1 MYGWFIYF
9 SVCGCLKH
17 FHNYIYSF
25 VCLVPVQRIEDDSIC
40 IEDMMRECGIIDTR
54 VHESMKGHPGIP
66 SDILSNLFGDGSIKF
81 NANLPR
87 KKVCGIEFL
96 FHIQSYNLFA
106 CLLYTVHDDLFFRQ
120 IRGHLRSLK
129 PGDACKLLENL
140 VSAWITRC
148 SRLNLHVCSP
158 AFSCIV

>member
-1 MYGWFIYF
+1 
-9 SVCGCLKH
+9 
-17 FHNYIYSF
+17 
-25 VCLVPVQRIEDDSIC
+25 
-40 IEDMMRECGIIDTR
+40 MRECGIIDTR
-54 VHESMKGHPGIP
+54 VDESMKGHPGIP
-66 SDILSNLFGDGSIKF
+66 SDILSDLFGDGSIKF

-148 SRLNLHVCSP
+148 SRLNLHVYSP
-158 AFSCIV
+158 CFLMHRVIMYFALFVDVSTDLVAQKLYCAGYTAC